1 MIKNVT
7 DVNYNIPIFFSETGC
22 IKPRPRDWADQE
34 AIFGEEMIDNW
45 SGSIVYEWIMEAN
58 EYGIVS
64 YGPKVDPASP
74 GELIQYAIYTRIQHA
89 DMEQCRSP
97 S

>member
-1 MIKNVT
+1 MVKNVT

-34 AIFGEEMIDNW
+34 AIFGDEMIDNW

-64 YGPKVDPASP
+64 YGPEVDPVSP
-74 GELIQYAIYTRIQHA
+74 GESIQGALYTRTQHA
-89 DMEQCRSP
+89 DKE
-97 S
+97 